1 MGDTVAWVVYIGYLG
16 TLLESGQL
24 HITSLDESMSC
35 PYFVTM
41 SYPEAF
47 H

>member
-1 MGDTVAWVVYIGYLG
+1 MGAWVVYIGCQE

-24 HITSLDESMSC
+24 HITSPDESMSC
-35 PYFVTM
+35 LYFVTM
-41 SYPEAF
+41 SYPQAF